1 MAHAWHAWLLG
12 AGLTAG
18 ALAGAA
24 EPQALS
30 IVMYKQSFEPAS
42 IVVTAGTRIT
52 WVNRDDMPHSVTA
65 ADNRFDS
72 GPVPAG
78 KSFRWT
84 AQGNGRI
91 DYHCIFHPS
100 MTAVL
105 SVVAA
110 DDKHDAQ
117 AVEPRPHDA
126 TAKHP

>member
-1 MAHAWHAWLLG
+1 LLG

-18 ALAGAA
+18 APADAA
-24 EPQALS
+24 EPPAIS

-42 IVVTAGTRIT
+42 IVVAAGTRIT

-72 GPVPAG
+72 GPVLAG
-78 KSFRWT
+78 KSFQWT
-84 AQGNGRI
+84 VQGSGRI

-105 SVVAA
+105 SVLAA
-110 DDKHDAQ
+110 DDKHGTQ

-126 TAKHP
+126 TDQHP